1 MKRLRIYIDTSVIG
15 GCCDAEFARW
25 SNALLADFVAGR
37 YRAVIS
43 EIVQA
48 EIEDAPDAV
57 LKKYVALMS
66 TGPEVLGMTPRAAE
80 LAQMYIT
87 HKILSGNFTD
97 DARHIALATVAGVD
111 VLVSWIF
118 KHIVHF
124 DKIRMFNAVNMRH
137 GYRAISIYSPR
148 EVAHDERQSR

>member
-25 SNALLADFVAGR
+25 SNGLLADFVAGH

-48 EIEDAPDAV
+48 EIEDAPDVV
-57 LKKYVALMS
+57 LKKYMELVN
-66 TGPEVLGMTPRAAE
+66 TGPEVLRMTPKSAE
-80 LAQMYIT
+80 LAQMYISQ
-87 HKILSGNFTD
+87 KILSENFTD

-111 VLVSWIF
+111 VLVSWNF

-124 DKIRMFNAVNMRH
+124 DKIRLFNAVNKKH
-137 GYRAISIYSPR
+137 GYPMISIYSPR
-148 EVAHDERQSR
+148 EVAHYESQSS